1 MEIRPLG
8 AALTSRPSAPAPAA
22 PADPGPQDSA
32 QLGPTLSPAPQQTFS
47 VAVAVKAEAPPVA
60 EGTSTVS
67 SATLLAATELPET
80 VEPSLVQ
87 AHLAALRS
95 APPNSYVIDGKVA
108 EGLDVDAIK
117 SSRLFA
123 MKLDKPGAADALV
136 AAGVALAA
144 GVPSLY
150 LAPTRKDL
158 PWFLREAD
166 QSYPGQVAV
175 LEGKEPLALADTVAT
190 LAERPHQALPAP
202 TRQLDNFIGCLMSGL
217 SEQQYTEGRS
227 HLQAIDQALGPNNY
241 CEGIQVATTTSFGTP
256 KESLCGDIDAVRSS
270 KGCVFYVY
278 DGQSR
283 PSGMWVELGVALA
296 EGLPSQLLYP
306 KDEAL
311 PPALRGSSLVKMH
324 AYSDH
329 PSLLADLSSVLR

>member
-1 MEIRPLG
+1 MP
-8 AALTSRPSAPAPAA
+8 TKAPAEQ
-22 PADPGPQDSA
+22 GPLDSA
-32 QLGPTLSPAPQQTFS
+32 QLGTAACKPPTAGFP
-47 VAVAVKAEAPPVA
+47 AVASVP
-60 EGTSTVS
+60 
-67 SATLLAATELPET
+67 AATVGAATGTPDTSPGPAGAGPAGLLWAAGLTDPAKAT
-80 VEPSLVQ
+80 EPGLVQ

-95 APPNSYVIDGKVA
+95 APPNSYVLDGQVT
-108 EGLDVDAIK
+108 EGLDVEAIK
-117 SSRLFA
+117 SSRLFS

-150 LAPTRKDL
+150 LAPSRKDL

-166 QSYPGQVAV
+166 QSFPGQVAV
-175 LEGKEPLALADTVAT
+175 LEGQEPLALADTVAT
-190 LAERPHQALPAP
+190 VAERPHQALPAP

-217 SEQQYTEGRS
+217 SEQQYAEGRS
-227 HLQAIDQALGPNNY
+227 HLQAIDKALGANNY
-241 CEGIQVATTTSFGTP
+241 CEGIQVATTTTFGTP

-306 KDEAL
+306 KEEAL

-329 PSLLADLSSVLR
+329 PSLLADLSAVLR